1 VPALLEQLVHPM
13 SNLRKET
20 AIALGDIGDPRAIGP
35 LEAALNDPDPDVRKI
50 ARLALARINPAS

>member
-1 VPALLEQLVHPM
+1 M

-20 AIALGDIGDPRAIGP
+20 AIALGDIGDARAIKP
-35 LEAALNDPDPDVRKI
+35 LEGAMNDPDPDVRKI